1 MISTLTGRVESV
13 EASSAVIEVHGV
25 GYEVRMAAAD
35 LAALHAGQETHVFT
49 SLTISQDAVTLFGFL
64 SPASKRMFL
73 QLQKVSGIGPK
84 VALSLLST
92 LPPDRL
98 AKAVADGDTAALSKA
113 PGLGKKGAQKIIL
126 ELAGRIDLDQIRP
139 EADGPSE
146 SRDPGAKQV
155 IEGLVSLGWRPDRG
169 GGRTSGMRCRV
180 HSHPHQCGGR
190 AAGAQTGIVVAG
202 QRKVI
207 FHDIQH
213 RHAGWTDQHRRLGGL
228 PTHGLRHRNQRRADQ
243 RRGTAASCP

>member
-64 SPASKRMFL
+64 SP
-73 QLQKVSGIGPK
+73 
-84 VALSLLST
+84 
-92 LPPDRL
+92 PDRL
-98 AKAVADGDTAALSKA
+98 AKAVADGDTTALSKA

-155 IEGLVSLGWRPDRG
+155 IEGLVSLGWRPQTAEEAVRQACDAASIATPISAEDVPRVLKLALSSLDRG
-169 GGRTSGMRCRV
+169 R
-180 HSHPHQCGGR
+180 
-190 AAGAQTGIVVAG
+190 
-202 QRKVI
+202 
-207 FHDIQH
+207 
-213 RHAGWTDQHRRLGGL
+213 
-228 PTHGLRHRNQRRADQ
+228 
-243 RRGTAASCP
+243 

>member
-1 MISTLTGRVESV
+1 MIGMLRGHVESV
-13 EASSAVIEVHGV
+13 DAVSAIIEVGGV
-25 GYEVRMAAAD
+25 GYEVRMPSAD
-35 LAALHAGQETHVFT
+35 LASMHAGQEIKVYT
-49 SLTISQDAVTLFGFL
+49 SLNVSQDAITLFGFGTL
-64 SPASKRMFL
+64 ASKRMFL

-146 SRDPGAKQV
+146 SRDPGARQV
-155 IEGLVSLGWRPDRG
+155 IEGLVSLGWRPQTAEEAVRQACDAASIATPISAEDVPRVLKLALSSLDRG
-169 GGRTSGMRCRV
+169 R
-180 HSHPHQCGGR
+180 
-190 AAGAQTGIVVAG
+190 
-202 QRKVI
+202 
-207 FHDIQH
+207 
-213 RHAGWTDQHRRLGGL
+213 
-228 PTHGLRHRNQRRADQ
+228 
-243 RRGTAASCP
+243 

>member
-126 ELAGRIDLDQIRP
+126 ELKTCRAGRTALDQIRP

-146 SRDPGAKQV
+146 SRDPGARQV
-155 IEGLVSLGWRPDRG
+155 IEGLVSLGWRPQTAEEAVRQACDAASIATPISAEDVPRVLKLALSSLDRG
-169 GGRTSGMRCRV
+169 R
-180 HSHPHQCGGR
+180 
-190 AAGAQTGIVVAG
+190 
-202 QRKVI
+202 
-207 FHDIQH
+207 
-213 RHAGWTDQHRRLGGL
+213 
-228 PTHGLRHRNQRRADQ
+228 
-243 RRGTAASCP
+243 

>member
-1 MISTLTGRVESV
+1 MIVMLRGHVESV
-13 EASSAVIEVHGV
+13 DAVSAIIEVGGV
-25 GYEVRMAAAD
+25 GYEVRMPSAD
-35 LAALHAGQETHVFT
+35 LASMHAGQEIKVYT
-49 SLTISQDAVTLFGFL
+49 SLNVSQDAITLFGFGTL
-64 SPASKRMFL
+64 ASKRMFL

-146 SRDPGAKQV
+146 SRDPGARQV
-155 IEGLVSLGWRPDRG
+155 IEGLVSLGWRPQTAEEAVRQACDAASIATPISAEDVPRVLKLALSSLDRG
-169 GGRTSGMRCRV
+169 R
-180 HSHPHQCGGR
+180 
-190 AAGAQTGIVVAG
+190 
-202 QRKVI
+202 
-207 FHDIQH
+207 
-213 RHAGWTDQHRRLGGL
+213 
-228 PTHGLRHRNQRRADQ
+228 
-243 RRGTAASCP
+243 

>member
-35 LAALHAGQETHVFT
+35 LAALHTGQETHVFT

-64 SPASKRMFL
+64 SPA
-73 QLQKVSGIGPK
+73 
-84 VALSLLST
+84 
-92 LPPDRL
+92 

-126 ELAGRIDLDQIRP
+126 ELAGRIDLDQIRT

-146 SRDPGAKQV
+146 SRDPGARQV
-155 IEGLVSLGWRPDRG
+155 IEGLVSLGWRPQTAEEAVRQACDAASIATPISAEDVPRVLKLALSSLDRG
-169 GGRTSGMRCRV
+169 R
-180 HSHPHQCGGR
+180 
-190 AAGAQTGIVVAG
+190 
-202 QRKVI
+202 
-207 FHDIQH
+207 
-213 RHAGWTDQHRRLGGL
+213 
-228 PTHGLRHRNQRRADQ
+228 
-243 RRGTAASCP
+243 

>member
-1 MISTLTGRVESV
+1 MIGMLHGQVDSIDA
-13 EASSAVIEVHGV
+13 ASAIIEVGGV
-25 GYEVRMAAAD
+25 GYETRMPSAD
-35 LAALHAGQETHVFT
+35 LASMHAGQTVKVYT
-49 SLTISQDAVTLFGFL
+49 SLNVSQDAITLYGFSSL
-64 SPASKRMFL
+64 ASKRMFL

-155 IEGLVSLGWRPDRG
+155 IEGLVSLGWRPQTAEEAVRQACDAASIATPISAEDVPRVLKLALSSLDRG
-169 GGRTSGMRCRV
+169 R
-180 HSHPHQCGGR
+180 
-190 AAGAQTGIVVAG
+190 
-202 QRKVI
+202 
-207 FHDIQH
+207 
-213 RHAGWTDQHRRLGGL
+213 
-228 PTHGLRHRNQRRADQ
+228 
-243 RRGTAASCP
+243 

>member
-35 LAALHAGQETHVFT
+35 LAALHTGQETHVFT

-146 SRDPGAKQV
+146 SLSGMAP
-155 IEGLVSLGWRPDRG
+155 SDRG

-213 RHAGWTDQHRRLGGL
+213 
-228 PTHGLRHRNQRRADQ
+228 
-243 RRGTAASCP
+243 

>member
-1 MISTLTGRVESV
+1 
-13 EASSAVIEVHGV
+13 
-25 GYEVRMAAAD
+25 
-35 LAALHAGQETHVFT
+35 
-49 SLTISQDAVTLFGFL
+49 
-64 SPASKRMFL
+64 MFL

-155 IEGLVSLGWRPDRG
+155 IEGLVSLGWRPQTAEEAVRQACDAASIATPISAEDVPRVLKLALSSLDRG
-169 GGRTSGMRCRV
+169 R
-180 HSHPHQCGGR
+180 
-190 AAGAQTGIVVAG
+190 
-202 QRKVI
+202 
-207 FHDIQH
+207 
-213 RHAGWTDQHRRLGGL
+213 
-228 PTHGLRHRNQRRADQ
+228 
-243 RRGTAASCP
+243 

>member
-49 SLTISQDAVTLFGFL
+49 SLTISQDAITLFGFL
-64 SPASKRMFL
+64 SSNRMFL

-146 SRDPGAKQV
+146 SRDPGARQV
-155 IEGLVSLGWRPDRG
+155 IEGLVSLGWRPQTAEEAVRQACDAASIATPISAEDVPRVLKLALSSLDRG
-169 GGRTSGMRCRV
+169 R
-180 HSHPHQCGGR
+180 
-190 AAGAQTGIVVAG
+190 
-202 QRKVI
+202 
-207 FHDIQH
+207 
-213 RHAGWTDQHRRLGGL
+213 
-228 PTHGLRHRNQRRADQ
+228 
-243 RRGTAASCP
+243 

>member
-126 ELAGRIDLDQIRP
+126 EL
-139 EADGPSE
+139 
-146 SRDPGAKQV
+146 
-155 IEGLVSLGWRPDRG
+155 
-169 GGRTSGMRCRV
+169 GGRTSGMRCRA

-213 RHAGWTDQHRRLGGL
+213 RHAGWADQHRCLGGL
-228 PTHGLRHRNQRRADQ
+228 PTHGLRHRNQR
-243 RRGTAASCP
+243 